1 VKRKT
6 KKQRREELESL
17 RPKSRRERYP
27 REPQAKLKCTDVG
40 SF

>member
-1 VKRKT
+1 VKGKQ
-6 KKQRREELESL
+6 KQRKEELESL

-27 REPQAKLKCTDVG
+27 REPQAKVKCTDAG